1 MRPKVKFKRSFVY
14 RKTLGHLQE
23 SPDLFNF
30 TLQGPRFIGAGWA
43 ITPPIISRG
52 IFFSFCIHTSSCN
65 LCVKSNVPI
74 KHNANFLLSHVFVS
88 IYDWNRVHSF
98 LGVPRSFNVPV
109 SVRVFLNLFGYL
121 FDCFIYTIVSLD
133 YQIYA
138 APMLFPSVDGQLA
151 LQSTIN
157 ESFDQP
163 SFIAYNKNLE
173 SVLANFLNDDQIS
186 SQIKFVQE
194 DFAEDIEFYYLLP
207 RLEIFKVLMK
217 GKPNWKFFWYIK
229 WSKEPCLE

>member
-30 TLQGPRFIGAGWA
+30 TLQLITGTAVHRGWLGYN
-43 ITPPIISRG
+43 PIISRG

-138 APMLFPSVDGQLA
+138 AQMLFPSVNGQ
-151 LQSTIN
+151 
-157 ESFDQP
+157 
-163 SFIAYNKNLE
+163 
-173 SVLANFLNDDQIS
+173 
-186 SQIKFVQE
+186 
-194 DFAEDIEFYYLLP
+194 
-207 RLEIFKVLMK
+207 
-217 GKPNWKFFWYIK
+217 
-229 WSKEPCLE
+229 